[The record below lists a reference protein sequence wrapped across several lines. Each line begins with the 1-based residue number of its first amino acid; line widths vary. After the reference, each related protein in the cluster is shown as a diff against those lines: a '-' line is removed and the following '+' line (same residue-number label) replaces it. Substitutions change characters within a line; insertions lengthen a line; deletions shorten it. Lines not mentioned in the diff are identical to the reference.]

1 MSYLARD
8 VKANLLRAIE
18 LLEKIES
25 GEKDECLL
33 SQVDANL
40 KTNIALL
47 KMAGYVEKPQRGRPK
62 SDSAMTSAERVRK
75 HRANKPV

>member
-25 GEKDECLL
+25 GEKDECML

-47 KMAGYVEKPQRGRPK
+47 KLAGHVEKPQRGRPK
-62 SDSAMTSAERVRK
+62 SGVAMTTAERVRK
-75 HRANKPV
+75 HRANKPA

>member
-18 LLEKIES
+18 LLEEIES

-33 SQVDANL
+33 AQVDANL
-40 KTNIALL
+40 KTNVALL
-47 KMAGYVEKPQRGRPK
+47 KIAGHVEKPARGRPK
-62 SDSAMTSAERVRK
+62 SDSAMTSAQRVRK
-75 HRANKPV
+75 HRAANK

>member
-18 LLEKIES
+18 LLQKIES
-25 GEKDECLL
+25 GEKDECVL
-33 SQVDANL
+33 SQVDVIL

-47 KMAGYVEKPQRGRPK
+47 KMAGHVEKPQRGRPK

-75 HRANKPV
+75 HRANQPD